1 MKDITSDILSSAP
14 TSKSKGDGTEYSV
27 SFNMVFSL
35 SMFASF
41 KALSNSAFA
50 SGLSSL
56 MNFKGDGQ
64 TRGSADEG
72 FSKAAHARCLCFR
85 ATVCGILLQKSIH
98 LQVSTTDL
106 QKLVIG
112 TVVITEIKCWQF

>member
-1 MKDITSDILSSAP
+1 MKDITSDALSSSPA
-14 TSKSKGDGTEYSV
+14 SESEGAGSEYTV
-27 SFNMVFSL
+27 SFNMAFSL

-41 KALSNSAFA
+41 KALSNSDFA

-72 FSKAAHARCLCFR
+72 FSKAAHARCLCLR
-85 ATVCGILLQKSIH
+85 ETAYGNLLQRSFH
-98 LQVSTTDL
+98 LQVSTTPS
-106 QKLVIG
+106 K
-112 TVVITEIKCWQF
+112 THN